1 LGGQLWRLLFD
12 RLQNSRT
19 PKFVR
24 SFVVFLALFICKHG
38 AAFVADS
45 VDAVQ
50 PGLFVGGILQQVWL
64 PNMAV
69 ASGAQE
75 SKLIAV
81 ATAKV
86 SVHWVGL
93 CDGLVSST

>member
-1 LGGQLWRLLFD
+1 M
-12 RLQNSRT
+12 
-19 PKFVR
+19 R

-69 ASGAQE
+69 ATGAQE

-86 SVHWVGL
+86 SVHWVDFCG
-93 CDGLVSST
+93 GVLVSST